1 MSKRRDPPK
10 EGHTMQRF
18 DQVTF
23 AATKTAEGF
32 IRDTPIVGRTGIL
45 VYRNADGTER
55 REYRPPE
62 EAFKAD
68 SLASLMGKPITIG
81 HKAFVTAGNAAQVAP
96 VGSVLSAGRQDGN
109 NIVADIVVYNLDT
122 ASRELSCGYT
132 LTLDE
137 TPGTTPDG
145 QHYDAVQ
152 RNIVYNHVAIV
163 NKARAGSIAR
173 LNMDGSQVIDEENP
187 KEDKKMAEMTKIRLD
202 SGIEYECAPEVKVEI
217 EKMRKDSAEAQKE
230 QDKLQA
236 KFDALEA
243 ELKKEQ
249 EGRKADAEAHKANF
263 DEAIKAR
270 VELLKVA
277 EAHKVANADSMTD
290 TEIKTA
296 VIKAVRG
303 DAINLD
309 GKSAD
314 YIEAAF
320 DMAKA
325 DIKQH
330 EDGMAEQRKATQ
342 SHDDDGAQGG
352 AQGNNDAA
360 DDPEAAYQKLI
371 EAERHMYEKGRE

>member
-1 MSKRRDPPK
+1 
-10 EGHTMQRF
+10 MQRF

-32 IRDTPIVGRTGIL
+32 IRDTPVVGRTGIL
-45 VYRNADGTER
+45 LYRNADGTER
-55 REYRPPE
+55 REYRPPD

-122 ASRELSCGYT
+122 DSRELSCGYT

-145 QHYDAVQ
+145 QRYDAVQ
-152 RNIVYNHVAIV
+152 RNIVYNHLAIV
-163 NKARAGSIAR
+163 PKGRAGIAR
-173 LNMDGSQVIDEENP
+173 LNMDGSQVIDEEEQ
-187 KEDKKMAEMTKIRLD
+187 KEDNKMAEMTKIRLD
-202 SGIEYECAPEVKVEI
+202 SGIEYDCAPEVKVEI
-217 EKMRKDSAEAQKE
+217 EKMRKDSADMKKEA
-230 QDKLQA
+230 DKLQA

-243 ELKKEQ
+243 ELAKEQ
-249 EGRKADAEAHKANF
+249 EGRKADAEKAKANF
-263 DEAIKAR
+263 DEAVKAR
-270 VELLKVA
+270 VDLLKVA

-303 DAINLD
+303 DAINLE

-314 YIEAAF
+314 YIEAAY

-325 DIKQH
+325 DVKQH

-342 SHDDDGAQGG
+342 THDDEGAQH
-352 AQGNNDAA
+352 NDAA
-360 DDPEAAYQKLI
+360 DDPEAAYAKLI

>member
-1 MSKRRDPPK
+1 MNRGRDRPK
-10 EGHTMQRF
+10 GGHIMQRF
-18 DQVTF
+18 DNVAFT
-23 AATKTAEGF
+23 ATKTAEGF

-55 REYRPPE
+55 KEYRPPE

-68 SLASLMGKPITIG
+68 SLASFLGKPITIG

-96 VGSVLSAGRQDGN
+96 VGSVLSEGRQDGN
-109 NIVADIVVYNLDT
+109 NIIADIVIYNLDT
-122 ASRELSCGYT
+122 NARELSCGYT
-132 LTLDE
+132 LDLDE
-137 TPGTTPDG
+137 TPGTTPEG
-145 QHYDAVQ
+145 EHYDAIQ
-152 RNIVYNHVAIV
+152 RNIRVNHIAIV
-163 NKARAGSIAR
+163 PKGRAGVAR
-173 LNMDGSQVIDEENP
+173 LNMDGEQVLEEEQ
-187 KEDKKMAEMTKIRLD
+187 KEDNKMAEMTKIRLD
-202 SGIEYECAPEVKVEI
+202 SGIEYDCAPEVKVEI
-217 EKMRKDSAEAQKE
+217 EKMRKDSADAKKEA
-230 QDKLQA
+230 DKLQA

-243 ELKKEQ
+243 ELAKEK
-249 EGRKADAEAHKANF
+249 EGRKADAEKAKANF

-270 VELLKVA
+270 VDLLKVA

-303 DAINLD
+303 DAINLE

-325 DIKQH
+325 DVKQH

-342 SHDDDGAQGG
+342 THDDEGAQ
-352 AQGNNDAA
+352 NNDAA
-360 DDPEAAYQKLI
+360 DDPEAAYAKLVA
-371 EAERHMYEKGRE
+371 AEREMYMKGRE

>member
-1 MSKRRDPPK
+1 MV
-10 EGHTMQRF
+10 QRF
-18 DQVTF
+18 DNVAF
-23 AATKTAEGF
+23 KATKTDEGF

-62 EAFKAD
+62 EAFNAD

-81 HKAFVTAGNAAQVAP
+81 HKAMVTSGNAAQVAP

-109 NIVADIVVYNLDT
+109 AIRADIVIYNLDT
-122 ASRELSCGYT
+122 NARELSCGYS
-132 LTLDE
+132 LNLDE
-137 TPGTTPDG
+137 TPGITPEG
-145 QHYDAVQ
+145 ERYDAIQ
-152 RNIVYNHVAIV
+152 RNIVYNHVALV
-163 NKARAGSIAR
+163 PQGRAGIAR
-173 LNMDGSQVIDEENP
+173 LNMDGSQIIDDNERTEN
-187 KEDKKMAEMTKIRLD
+187 DMAEMTKIRLD

-243 ELKKEQ
+243 ELAKEK
-249 EGRKADAEAHKANF
+249 EGRKADAEKAKANF

-342 SHDDDGAQGG
+342 THDDEGAQ
-352 AQGNNDAA
+352 NNDAA
-360 DDPEAAYQKLI
+360 DDPEAAYAKLI

>member
-1 MSKRRDPPK
+1 M
-10 EGHTMQRF
+10 MQRF
-18 DQVTF
+18 DNVAF
-23 AATKTAEGF
+23 KATKTAEGF

-55 REYRPPE
+55 KEYRPPE

-68 SLASLMGKPITIG
+68 SLASFLGKPITIG

-96 VGSVLSAGRQDGN
+96 VGSVLSEGRQDGN
-109 NIVADIVVYNLDT
+109 NIIADIVIYNLDT
-122 ASRELSCGYT
+122 NARELSCGYT
-132 LTLDE
+132 LDLDE
-137 TPGTTPDG
+137 TPGTTPEG
-145 QHYDAVQ
+145 EHYDAIQ
-152 RNIVYNHVAIV
+152 RNIRVNHIAIV
-163 NKARAGSIAR
+163 PKGRAGVAR
-173 LNMDGSQVIDEENP
+173 LNMDGEQVLEEEQ
-187 KEDKKMAEMTKIRLD
+187 KEDKKMAEMTKVRLD
-202 SGIEYECAPEVKVEI
+202 SGIEYDCAPEVKVAI
-217 EKMRKDSAEAQKE
+217 EKMNKDSADAKKAY
-230 QDKLQA
+230 DTLQA

-243 ELKKEQ
+243 ELAKEQ
-249 EGRKADAEAHKANF
+249 EGRKADAEKAKANF
-263 DEAIKAR
+263 DAAIKAR

-277 EAHKVANADSMTD
+277 EAHKVADADSMTD

-314 YIEAAF
+314 YIEAAY

-325 DIKQH
+325 DVKQH

-342 SHDDDGAQGG
+342 SHDDEAQ
-352 AQGNNDAA
+352 NNDG
-360 DDPEAAYQKLI
+360 DDPEAAYAKLI

>member
-1 MSKRRDPPK
+1 MNRGRDHPK
-10 EGHTMQRF
+10 GGNMMQRF
-18 DQVTF
+18 DNVAF
-23 AATKTAEGF
+23 KATKTDEGF

-122 ASRELSCGYT
+122 NARELSCGYT
-132 LTLDE
+132 LDLDE
-137 TPGTTPDG
+137 TPGTTPQG
-145 QHYDAVQ
+145 EHYDAIQ
-152 RNIVYNHVAIV
+152 RNIQYNHVAIV
-163 NKARAGSIAR
+163 PRGRAGIAR
-173 LNMDGSQVIDEENP
+173 LNMDGSQVVDDDSEV
-187 KEDKKMAEMTKIRLD
+187 KEANKMAEMTKIRLD

-217 EKMRKDSAEAQKE
+217 EKMRKDSAEAKKE
-230 QDKLQA
+230 ADKLQA

-243 ELKKEQ
+243 ELAKEK
-249 EGRKADAEAHKANF
+249 EGRKADAEKAKANF

-303 DAINLD
+303 DSINLD

-342 SHDDDGAQGG
+342 SRDDEAQ
-352 AQGNNDAA
+352 NNDEG
-360 DDPEAAYQKLI
+360 DSPEEAYAKLI

>member
-1 MSKRRDPPK
+1 MNRGRDHPK
-10 EGHTMQRF
+10 GGHIMQRF
-18 DQVTF
+18 DNVAF
-23 AATKTAEGF
+23 KATKTDEGF
-32 IRDTPIVGRTGIL
+32 IRDTPIVGRAGIL

-68 SLASLMGKPITIG
+68 SLASLMGKPITVG

-122 ASRELSCGYT
+122 DSRELSCGYT

-145 QHYDAVQ
+145 QRYDAVQ
-152 RNIVYNHVAIV
+152 RNIVYNHLAIV
-163 NKARAGSIAR
+163 PQGRAGVAR
-173 LNMDGSQVIDEENP
+173 LNMDGEQVIDDEEQ

-217 EKMRKDSAEAQKE
+217 EKMRKDSADMKKEA
-230 QDKLQA
+230 DKLQA
-236 KFDALEA
+236 KYDALEA
-243 ELKKEQ
+243 ELAKEK
-249 EGRKADAEAHKANF
+249 EGRKADAEKAKANF

-303 DAINLD
+303 DAINLE

-325 DIKQH
+325 DVKQH

-342 SHDDDGAQGG
+342 THNEDGAQE
-352 AQGNNDAA
+352 NNDAA

>member
-1 MSKRRDPPK
+1 
-10 EGHTMQRF
+10 MQRF
-18 DQVTF
+18 DQVAF

-96 VGSVLSAGRQDGN
+96 IGSVLSAGRQDGN
-109 NIVADIVVYNLDT
+109 NIVADIVIYNLDT
-122 ASRELSCGYT
+122 SARELSCGYT
-132 LTLDE
+132 LDLDE
-137 TPGTTPDG
+137 TPGTTPEG
-145 QHYDAVQ
+145 EHYDAIQ
-152 RNIVYNHVAIV
+152 RNIVYNHLAVCSRG
-163 NKARAGSIAR
+163 RAGIAR
-173 LNMDGSQVIDEENP
+173 LNMDGEQVIDEEEQ
-187 KEDKKMAEMTKIRLD
+187 KEDNKMAEMTKIRLD

-217 EKMRKDSAEAQKE
+217 EKMRKDSAEAKKE
-230 QDKLQA
+230 FDKLQA

-243 ELKKEQ
+243 ELVKEQ
-249 EGRKADAEAHKANF
+249 EGRKADAEQAKANF

-270 VELLKVA
+270 VDLLKVA

-325 DIKQH
+325 DVKQH

-342 SHDDDGAQGG
+342 THDEGAQ
-352 AQGNNDAA
+352 NNDAA
-360 DDPEAAYQKLI
+360 DDPEVAYAKLI

>member
-1 MSKRRDPPK
+1 
-10 EGHTMQRF
+10 MQRF

-45 VYRNADGTER
+45 LYRNADGTER

-109 NIVADIVVYNLDT
+109 NIVADIVIYNLDT
-122 ASRELSCGYT
+122 KARELSCGYT
-132 LTLDE
+132 LDLDE
-137 TPGTTPDG
+137 TPGTTPEG
-145 QHYDAVQ
+145 EHYDAVQ
-152 RNIVYNHVAIV
+152 RNIVYNHLAIC
-163 NKARAGSIAR
+163 NRGRAGVAR
-173 LNMDGSQVIDEENP
+173 LNMDGEQVIDEEEQ
-187 KEDKKMAEMTKIRLD
+187 KEDNKMAEMTKVRLD
-202 SGIEYECAPEVKVEI
+202 SGIEYDCAPEVKVEI
-217 EKMRKDSAEAQKE
+217 EKMRKDSADMKKEA
-230 QDKLQA
+230 DKLQA

-243 ELKKEQ
+243 ELAKER
-249 EGRKADAEAHKANF
+249 EGRKADAEKAKANF
-263 DEAIKAR
+263 DAAVKAR
-270 VELLKVA
+270 VELLDVA

-314 YIEAAF
+314 YIEAAY

-325 DIKQH
+325 DVKQH

-342 SHDDDGAQGG
+342 THDDGAQ
-352 AQGNNDAA
+352 NNDAE
-360 DDPEAAYQKLI
+360 DDPEAAYAKLI
-371 EAERHMYEKGRE
+371 EAERHMYEKGRD

>member
-1 MSKRRDPPK
+1 
-10 EGHTMQRF
+10 MQRF
-18 DQVTF
+18 DQVPF

-32 IRDTPIVGRTGIL
+32 IRDTPVVGRTGIL
-45 VYRNADGTER
+45 LYRNADGTER
-55 REYRPPE
+55 REYRPPD
-62 EAFKAD
+62 EAFKTD

-81 HKAFVTAGNAAQVAP
+81 HKAFVTAGNAAKVAP

-109 NIVADIVVYNLDT
+109 NIVADIVVYNLDSD
-122 ASRELSCGYT
+122 SRELSCGYT

-145 QHYDAVQ
+145 QHYDAIQ
-152 RNIVYNHVAIV
+152 RNIVYNHLAIV
-163 NKARAGSIAR
+163 PQGRAGVAR
-173 LNMDGSQVIDEENP
+173 LNMDGEQVVDEEEQ
-187 KEDKKMAEMTKIRLD
+187 KEDKKMELTKVRLD
-202 SGIEYECAPEVKVEI
+202 TGIEYDCAPEVKVAI
-217 EKMRKDSAEAQKE
+217 EKMNKDSADMKKEA
-230 QDKLQA
+230 DKLQA
-236 KFDALEA
+236 KYDALEA
-243 ELKKEQ
+243 ELKKEK
-249 EGRKADAEAHKANF
+249 EGRKADADAAKANF

-314 YIEAAF
+314 YIEAAY

-325 DIKQH
+325 DVKQH

-342 SHDDDGAQGG
+342 THNEDGAQGG
-352 AQGNNDAA
+352 TQENNDAA
-360 DDPEAAYQKLI
+360 DDPDAAYAKLI

>member
-1 MSKRRDPPK
+1 MNRGRDHPK
-10 EGHTMQRF
+10 EGKKMQRF
-18 DQVTF
+18 DTVTF
-23 AATKTAEGF
+23 AATRTAEGF
-32 IRDTPIVGRTGIL
+32 IRDTPVVGRTGIL
-45 VYRNADGTER
+45 LYRNADGTER
-55 REYRPPE
+55 REYRPPD

-81 HKAFVTAGNAAQVAP
+81 HKAFVTAGNAAKVAP

-122 ASRELSCGYT
+122 DSRELSCGYT

-145 QHYDAVQ
+145 RHYDAVQ
-152 RNIVYNHVAIV
+152 RNIVYNHLAIV
-163 NKARAGSIAR
+163 PQGRAGVAR
-173 LNMDGSQVIDEENP
+173 LNMDGEQVIDDEEV
-187 KEDKKMAEMTKIRLD
+187 KEANKMAEMTKIRLD

-217 EKMRKDSAEAQKE
+217 EKMRKDSADAKKAY
-230 QDKLQA
+230 DTLQA
-236 KFDALEA
+236 KFDALDA
-243 ELKKEQ
+243 ELKKEK
-249 EGRKADAEAHKANF
+249 EGRKADADAAKENF
-263 DEAIKAR
+263 DAAVKAR
-270 VELLKVA
+270 VELLDVA
-277 EAHKVANADSMTD
+277 KAHKIDKADSMTD

-314 YIEAAF
+314 YIDAAF

-325 DIKQH
+325 DVKQH
-330 EDGMAEQRKATQ
+330 NDGMAEQRKATQ
-342 SHDDDGAQGG
+342 THNEDGAQGG
-352 AQGNNDAA
+352 TQENNDAA
-360 DDPEAAYQKLI
+360 DDPEAAYAKLI

>member
-1 MSKRRDPPK
+1 MV
-10 EGHTMQRF
+10 QRF
-18 DQVTF
+18 DNVAF
-23 AATKTAEGF
+23 KATKTDEGF
-32 IRDTPIVGRTGIL
+32 IRDSPIVGRTGIL

-81 HKAFVTAGNAAQVAP
+81 HKAFVTAGNAAKVAP

-109 NIVADIVVYNLDT
+109 AIRADIVIYNLDT
-122 ASRELSCGYT
+122 DARELSCGYS
-132 LTLDE
+132 LNLDE
-137 TPGTTPDG
+137 TPGITPEG
-145 QHYDAVQ
+145 EHYDAIQ
-152 RNIVYNHVAIV
+152 RNIVYNHVALV
-163 NKARAGSIAR
+163 PQGRAGIAR
-173 LNMDGSQVIDEENP
+173 LNMDGSQIIDDERNEN
-187 KEDKKMAEMTKIRLD
+187 DMAEMTKIRLD

-249 EGRKADAEAHKANF
+249 EGRKADAEVHKANF
-263 DEAIKAR
+263 DEAVKAR

-277 EAHKVANADSMTD
+277 EAHKVADADSMTD

-303 DAINLD
+303 GAINLD

-342 SHDDDGAQGG
+342 THDDEGAQE
-352 AQGNNDAA
+352 NNDAA

>member
-1 MSKRRDPPK
+1 
-10 EGHTMQRF
+10 MQRF

-23 AATKTAEGF
+23 AAKRTAEGF

-45 VYRNADGTER
+45 LYRNADGTER

-81 HKAFVTAGNAAQVAP
+81 HKAMVNAGNAAQVAP

-109 NIVADIVVYNLDT
+109 AIRADIVIYNLDT
-122 ASRELSCGYT
+122 SARELSCGYS
-132 LTLDE
+132 LNLDE

-145 QHYDAVQ
+145 EHYDAVQ
-152 RNIVYNHVAIV
+152 RDIVYNHIAIV
-163 NKARAGSIAR
+163 PQGRAGIAR
-173 LNMDGSQVIDEENP
+173 LNMDGSQIIDDEEE
-187 KEDKKMAEMTKIRLD
+187 KQMAELTKIRLD
-202 SGIEYECAPEVKVEI
+202 SGIEYDCAPEVKVEI

-249 EGRKADAEAHKANF
+249 DGRKADAEQAKANF
-263 DEAIKAR
+263 DEAVKAR

-277 EAHKVANADSMTD
+277 EAHKVENADSMTD

-303 DAINLD
+303 DSINLE

-325 DIKQH
+325 DAKQH
-330 EDGMAEQRKATQ
+330 EDGMAEQRKASQ
-342 SHDDDGAQGG
+342 SHADECENKDEDDS
-352 AQGNNDAA
+352 
-360 DDPEAAYQKLI
+360 PEAAYRKLI
-371 EAERHMYEKGRE
+371 EAEANLYQKGRE

>member
-1 MSKRRDPPK
+1 MNRGRDHPK
-10 EGHTMQRF
+10 GGNMMQRF

-55 REYRPPE
+55 KEYRPPE

-68 SLASLMGKPITIG
+68 SLASLQGKPITIG

-109 NIVADIVVYNLDT
+109 AIRADIVIYNLDT
-122 ASRELSCGYT
+122 TARELSCGYT
-132 LTLDE
+132 LDLDE
-137 TPGTTPDG
+137 TPGTTPEG
-145 QHYDAVQ
+145 EHYDAIQ
-152 RNIVYNHVAIV
+152 RNIVYNHLAVCSRG
-163 NKARAGSIAR
+163 RAGIAR
-173 LNMDGSQVIDEENP
+173 LNMDGSQVIDDEDNS
-187 KEDKKMAEMTKIRLD
+187 KEDKKMAEMTKVRLD

-217 EKMRKDSAEAQKE
+217 EKMRKDSADMKKEA
-230 QDKLQA
+230 DKLQA
-236 KFDALEA
+236 KYDALDA
-243 ELKKEQ
+243 ELKKEK
-249 EGRKADAEAHKANF
+249 EGRKADAEKAKANF

-314 YIEAAF
+314 YIEAAY

-325 DIKQH
+325 DVKQH

-342 SHDDDGAQGG
+342 SHDEGEQ
-352 AQGNNDAA
+352 NNDAA
-360 DDPEAAYQKLI
+360 DDPEAAYAKLI
-371 EAERHMYEKGRE
+371 EAERHMYEKGRD

>member
-1 MSKRRDPPK
+1 
-10 EGHTMQRF
+10 MQRF
-18 DQVTF
+18 DNVTF

-62 EAFKAD
+62 EAFRAD

-122 ASRELSCGYT
+122 DSRELSCGYT

-137 TPGTTPDG
+137 TPGKTPDG
-145 QHYDAVQ
+145 QRYDAVQ
-152 RNIVYNHVAIV
+152 RNIVYNHLAIV
-163 NKARAGSIAR
+163 PQGRAGIAR
-173 LNMDGSQVIDEENP
+173 LNMDGSQVIDEEEQ
-187 KEDKKMAEMTKIRLD
+187 KEDNKMAEMTKIRLD
-202 SGIEYECAPEVKVEI
+202 SGIEYDCAPEVKVEI
-217 EKMRKDSAEAQKE
+217 EKMRKDSADMKKGL
-230 QDKLQA
+230 DKLQA
-236 KFDALEA
+236 KYDALDA
-243 ELKKEQ
+243 ELAKEQ
-249 EGRKADAEAHKANF
+249 EGRKADAEKAKANF
-263 DEAIKAR
+263 DEAVKAR
-270 VELLKVA
+270 VGLLKVA

-303 DAINLD
+303 DAINLE

-325 DIKQH
+325 DVKQH

-342 SHDDDGAQGG
+342 THDDGAQ
-352 AQGNNDAA
+352 NNDAA
-360 DDPEAAYQKLI
+360 DDPEVAYAKLI

>member
-1 MSKRRDPPK
+1 MV
-10 EGHTMQRF
+10 QRF
-18 DQVTF
+18 DNVAF
-23 AATKTAEGF
+23 KATKTDEGF
-32 IRDTPIVGRTGIL
+32 IRDSPIVGRTGIL

-81 HKAFVTAGNAAQVAP
+81 HKAFVTAGNAAKVAP

-109 NIVADIVVYNLDT
+109 AIRADIVIYNLDT
-122 ASRELSCGYT
+122 DARELSCGYS
-132 LTLDE
+132 LNLDE
-137 TPGTTPDG
+137 TPGITPEG
-145 QHYDAVQ
+145 EHYDAIQ
-152 RNIVYNHVAIV
+152 RNIVYNHVALV
-163 NKARAGSIAR
+163 PQGRAGIAR
-173 LNMDGSQVIDEENP
+173 LNMDGSQIIDDERNEN
-187 KEDKKMAEMTKIRLD
+187 DMAEMTKIRLD

-230 QDKLQA
+230 FDKLQA
-236 KFDALEA
+236 KYDALDA
-243 ELKKEQ
+243 ELKKEK
-249 EGRKADAEAHKANF
+249 EGRKSDAEKAKANF
-263 DEAIKAR
+263 DEAVKAR

-277 EAHKVANADSMTD
+277 EAHKVENADSMTD

-303 DAINLD
+303 DSINLD

-314 YIEAAF
+314 YIEAAY

-325 DIKQH
+325 DVKQH

-342 SHDDDGAQGG
+342 THNDDGAQGG

>member
-1 MSKRRDPPK
+1 M
-10 EGHTMQRF
+10 MQRF

-32 IRDTPIVGRTGIL
+32 IRDTPVVGRTGIL
-45 VYRNADGTER
+45 LYRNADGTER

-68 SLASLMGKPITIG
+68 SLASLQGKPITIG

-96 VGSVLSAGRQDGN
+96 VGSVLSAGRQDGDT
-109 NIVADIVVYNLDT
+109 IRADIVIYNLDT
-122 ASRELSCGYT
+122 SARELSCGYT
-132 LTLDE
+132 LDLDE
-137 TPGTTPDG
+137 TPGTTPEG
-145 QHYDAVQ
+145 EHYDAIQ
-152 RNIVYNHVAIV
+152 RNIIYNHCAIV
-163 NKARAGSIAR
+163 PKGRAGIAR
-173 LNMDGSQVIDEENP
+173 LNMDGEQVLEE
-187 KEDKKMAEMTKIRLD
+187 EQEEEQKMAEMTKVRLD
-202 SGIEYECAPEVKVEI
+202 SGIEYDCAPEVKVAI
-217 EKMRKDSAEAQKE
+217 EKMNKDSADMKKE
-230 QDKLQA
+230 FDKLQA
-236 KFDALEA
+236 KYDALDA

-249 EGRKADAEAHKANF
+249 EGRKADAEKAKANF

-314 YIEAAF
+314 YIEAAY

-325 DIKQH
+325 DVKQH

-342 SHDDDGAQGG
+342 THDDGAQS
-352 AQGNNDAA
+352 NDEG
-360 DDPEAAYQKLI
+360 DSPEEAYAKLI

>member
-1 MSKRRDPPK
+1 
-10 EGHTMQRF
+10 MQRF
-18 DQVTF
+18 DNVAF
-23 AATKTAEGF
+23 KATKTDEGF
-32 IRDTPIVGRTGIL
+32 IRDTPIVGRAGIL

-68 SLASLMGKPITIG
+68 SLASLMGKPITVG

-109 NIVADIVVYNLDT
+109 AIRADIVIYNLDT
-122 ASRELSCGYT
+122 NARELSCGYS
-132 LTLDE
+132 LNLDE
-137 TPGTTPDG
+137 TPGTTPEG
-145 QHYDAVQ
+145 EHYDAIQ
-152 RNIVYNHVAIV
+152 RDIRYNHLAICS
-163 NKARAGSIAR
+163 KGRAGIAR
-173 LNMDGSQVIDEENP
+173 LNMDGSQIIDDERNEN
-187 KEDKKMAEMTKIRLD
+187 DMAEMTKIRLD

-217 EKMRKDSAEAQKE
+217 EKMRKDSAEAKKAM
-230 QDKLQA
+230 DTMQA

-243 ELKKEQ
+243 DLKKEQ

-263 DEAIKAR
+263 DEAVKAR

-290 TEIKTA
+290 TEIKVA

-303 DAINLD
+303 DSINLE

-342 SHDDDGAQGG
+342 SHDDEAQ
-352 AQGNNDAA
+352 NNDE
-360 DDPEAAYQKLI
+360 DDSPEEAYAKLI

>member
-1 MSKRRDPPK
+1 
-10 EGHTMQRF
+10 MQRF

-45 VYRNADGTER
+45 LYRNADGTER

-137 TPGTTPDG
+137 TPGTTPEG
-145 QHYDAVQ
+145 EHYDAIQ
-152 RNIVYNHVAIV
+152 RNIVYNHLAIV
-163 NKARAGSIAR
+163 PQGRAGVAR
-173 LNMDGSQVIDEENP
+173 LNMDGEQVIDDEEQ
-187 KEDKKMAEMTKIRLD
+187 KEDNKMAEMTKIRLD

-217 EKMRKDSAEAQKE
+217 EKMRKDSADMKKEA
-230 QDKLQA
+230 DKLQA

-243 ELKKEQ
+243 ELAKEK
-249 EGRKADAEAHKANF
+249 EGRKADAEKAKANF
-263 DEAIKAR
+263 DEAVKAR
-270 VELLKVA
+270 VDLLKVA

-303 DAINLD
+303 DAINLE

-325 DIKQH
+325 DVKQH

-342 SHDDDGAQGG
+342 THDEGAQ
-352 AQGNNDAA
+352 NNDAA
-360 DDPEAAYQKLI
+360 DDPEAAYAKLI

>member
-1 MSKRRDPPK
+1 MNRGRDHPR
-10 EGHTMQRF
+10 GGNIMQRF
-18 DQVTF
+18 DNVTF

-32 IRDTPIVGRTGIL
+32 IRDTPVVGRTGIL
-45 VYRNADGTER
+45 LYRNADGTER

-109 NIVADIVVYNLDT
+109 NIVADIVIYNLDT
-122 ASRELSCGYT
+122 KARELSCGYT
-132 LTLDE
+132 LDLDE
-137 TPGTTPDG
+137 TPGTTPEG
-145 QHYDAVQ
+145 EHYDAIQ
-152 RNIVYNHVAIV
+152 RNIVYNHLAIC
-163 NKARAGSIAR
+163 NRGRAGVAR
-173 LNMDGSQVIDEENP
+173 LNMDGSQVVDEENP
-187 KEDKKMAEMTKIRLD
+187 KEDKKMAEMTKVRLD
-202 SGIEYECAPEVKVEI
+202 SGIEYDCAPEVKVAI
-217 EKMRKDSAEAQKE
+217 EKMRKDSADAKKAY
-230 QDKLQA
+230 DTLQA
-236 KFDALEA
+236 KFDALDA
-243 ELKKEQ
+243 ELKKEK
-249 EGRKADAEAHKANF
+249 EGRKADAEKAKANF

-277 EAHKVANADSMTD
+277 EAHKVVNADSMTD

-314 YIEAAF
+314 YIEAAY

-325 DIKQH
+325 DVKQH

-342 SHDDDGAQGG
+342 THDDGAQ
-352 AQGNNDAA
+352 NNDAA
-360 DDPEAAYQKLI
+360 DDPEAAYAKLI
-371 EAERHMYEKGRE
+371 EAERHMYMKGRD

>member
-1 MSKRRDPPK
+1 
-10 EGHTMQRF
+10 MQRF

-55 REYRPPE
+55 KEYRPPD

-109 NIVADIVVYNLDT
+109 NIIADIVIYNLDT
-122 ASRELSCGYT
+122 SARELSCGYT
-132 LTLDE
+132 LDLDE
-137 TPGTTPDG
+137 TPGTTPEG
-145 QHYDAVQ
+145 EHYDAIQ
-152 RNIVYNHVAIV
+152 RNIVYNHLAIC
-163 NKARAGSIAR
+163 NHGRAGVAR
-173 LNMDGSQVIDEENP
+173 LNMDGEQVIDEEEQ
-187 KEDKKMAEMTKIRLD
+187 KEDKKMAEMTKVRLD
-202 SGIEYECAPEVKVEI
+202 SGIEYDCAPEVKVAI
-217 EKMRKDSAEAQKE
+217 EKMRKDSAEAKRGL
-230 QDKLQA
+230 DKLQA
-236 KFDALEA
+236 RFDAREA
-243 ELKKEQ
+243 ELAKEQ
-249 EGRKADAEAHKANF
+249 EGRKADAEKAKANF
-263 DEAIKAR
+263 DEAVKAR

-277 EAHKVANADSMTD
+277 EAHKVVNADSMTD

-325 DIKQH
+325 DVKQH

-342 SHDDDGAQGG
+342 THADGAQS
-352 AQGNNDAA
+352 NDEG
-360 DDPEAAYQKLI
+360 DSPEVAYAKLI
-371 EAERHMYEKGRE
+371 EAERHMYMKGRD

>member
-1 MSKRRDPPK
+1 
-10 EGHTMQRF
+10 MQRF

-23 AATKTAEGF
+23 AATRTAEGF
-32 IRDTPIVGRTGIL
+32 IRDTPVVGRTGIL
-45 VYRNADGTER
+45 LYRNADGTER

-81 HKAFVTAGNAAQVAP
+81 HKAYVTSGNAAQVAP

-122 ASRELSCGYT
+122 NARELSCGYT
-132 LTLDE
+132 LDLDE
-137 TPGTTPDG
+137 TPGTTPQG
-145 QHYDAVQ
+145 EHYDAIQ
-152 RNIVYNHVAIV
+152 RNIQYNHLAIV
-163 NKARAGSIAR
+163 PKGRAGIAR
-173 LNMDGSQVIDEENP
+173 LNMDGSQVVDDEDNS

-217 EKMRKDSAEAQKE
+217 EKMRKDSADAKKE
-230 QDKLQA
+230 FDKLQA
-236 KFDALEA
+236 KYDALDA

-249 EGRKADAEAHKANF
+249 EGRKADAEKAKVNF

-303 DAINLD
+303 DAINLE

-314 YIEAAF
+314 YIEAAY

-342 SHDDDGAQGG
+342 THDDEGAQ
-352 AQGNNDAA
+352 NNDAE
-360 DDPEAAYQKLI
+360 DDPEAAYAKLI

>member
-1 MSKRRDPPK
+1 
-10 EGHTMQRF
+10 MQRF
-18 DQVTF
+18 DNVAF
-23 AATKTAEGF
+23 KATKTDEGF

-45 VYRNADGTER
+45 VYRNADGTAR

-81 HKAFVTAGNAAQVAP
+81 HKAYVTSGNAAQVAP

-109 NIVADIVVYNLDT
+109 NIVADIVIYNLDT
-122 ASRELSCGYT
+122 NARELSCGYT
-132 LTLDE
+132 LDLDE
-137 TPGTTPDG
+137 TPGTTPEG
-145 QHYDAVQ
+145 EHYDAIQ
-152 RNIVYNHVAIV
+152 RNIVYNHLAVC
-163 NKARAGSIAR
+163 NRGRAGIAR
-173 LNMDGSQVIDEENP
+173 LNMDGSQVIDDENP
-187 KEDKKMAEMTKIRLD
+187 KEDKEMAEMTKVRLD

-217 EKMRKDSAEAQKE
+217 EKMRKDSADMKKEA
-230 QDKLQA
+230 DKLQA

-243 ELKKEQ
+243 ELAKEQ
-249 EGRKADAEAHKANF
+249 EGRKADAEKAKANF

-314 YIEAAF
+314 YIEAAY

-325 DIKQH
+325 DVKQH

-342 SHDDDGAQGG
+342 THNEDGAQ
-352 AQGNNDAA
+352 NNDAA
-360 DDPEAAYQKLI
+360 DDPEAAYAKLI

>member
-1 MSKRRDPPK
+1 M
-10 EGHTMQRF
+10 MQRF
-18 DQVTF
+18 DNVAF
-23 AATKTAEGF
+23 KATKTDEGF

-55 REYRPPE
+55 KEYRPPE

-122 ASRELSCGYT
+122 NARELSCGYT
-132 LTLDE
+132 LDLDE
-137 TPGTTPDG
+137 TPGTTPQG
-145 QHYDAVQ
+145 EHYDAIQ
-152 RNIVYNHVAIV
+152 RNIQYNHLAIV
-163 NKARAGSIAR
+163 PKGRAGIAR
-173 LNMDGSQVIDEENP
+173 LNMDGSQVVDDEDNS
-187 KEDKKMAEMTKIRLD
+187 KEDNKMAEMTKIRLD

-217 EKMRKDSAEAQKE
+217 EKMRKDSADAKKE
-230 QDKLQA
+230 HDKLQA

-249 EGRKADAEAHKANF
+249 EGRKADAEKAKANF

-314 YIEAAF
+314 YIEAAY

-325 DIKQH
+325 DVKQH

-342 SHDDDGAQGG
+342 SHDDEAQ
-352 AQGNNDAA
+352 NNDAE
-360 DDPEAAYQKLI
+360 DDPEAAYAKLI

>member
-1 MSKRRDPPK
+1 
-10 EGHTMQRF
+10 MQRF
-18 DQVTF
+18 DNVAF
-23 AATKTAEGF
+23 KATKTAEGF

-55 REYRPPE
+55 KEYRPPE

-68 SLASLMGKPITIG
+68 SLASLQGKPITIG
-81 HKAFVTAGNAAQVAP
+81 HKAYVTAGNAAQVAP

-122 ASRELSCGYT
+122 DSRELSCGYT

-137 TPGTTPDG
+137 TPGVTPQG
-145 QHYDAVQ
+145 EHYDAIQ
-152 RNIVYNHVAIV
+152 RNITYNHLAIV
-163 NKARAGSIAR
+163 PKGRAGIAR
-173 LNMDGSQVIDEENP
+173 LNMDGEQVIDGDSEQKEEQ
-187 KEDKKMAEMTKIRLD
+187 KMAEMTKVRLD
-202 SGIEYECAPEVKVEI
+202 SGIEYDCAPEVKVEI
-217 EKMRKDSAEAQKE
+217 EKMRKDSADAKKAY
-230 QDKLQA
+230 DTLQA

-249 EGRKADAEAHKANF
+249 EGRKADAEKAKANF

-277 EAHKVANADSMTD
+277 EAHKVVNADSMTD

-314 YIEAAF
+314 YIEAAY

-325 DIKQH
+325 DVKQH

-342 SHDDDGAQGG
+342 AHDDGAQ
-352 AQGNNDAA
+352 NNDAA
-360 DDPEAAYQKLI
+360 DDPEAAYAKLI
-371 EAERHMYEKGRE
+371 EAERHMYEEGRE

>member
-1 MSKRRDPPK
+1 MNRGRDHP
-10 EGHTMQRF
+10 EGGSMMQRF
-18 DQVTF
+18 DNVAF
-23 AATKTAEGF
+23 KATKTDEGF

-62 EAFKAD
+62 EAFNAD

-81 HKAFVTAGNAAQVAP
+81 HKAYVTSGNAAQVAP

-122 ASRELSCGYT
+122 NARELSCGYT
-132 LTLDE
+132 LDLDE
-137 TPGTTPDG
+137 TPGTTPQG
-145 QHYDAVQ
+145 EHYDAIQ
-152 RNIVYNHVAIV
+152 RNIQYNHLAIV
-163 NKARAGSIAR
+163 PKGRAGIAR
-173 LNMDGSQVIDEENP
+173 LNMDGSQVVDDEDNS
-187 KEDKKMAEMTKIRLD
+187 KEDNKMAEMTKIRLD

-217 EKMRKDSAEAQKE
+217 EKMRKDSADAKKE
-230 QDKLQA
+230 FDKLQA
-236 KFDALEA
+236 KYDALDA

-249 EGRKADAEAHKANF
+249 EGRKADAEKAKANF

-303 DAINLD
+303 DAINLE

-325 DIKQH
+325 DVKQH

-342 SHDDDGAQGG
+342 AHDDEGAQ
-352 AQGNNDAA
+352 NNDAE
-360 DDPEAAYQKLI
+360 DDPEAAYAKLVA
-371 EAERHMYEKGRE
+371 AEREMYMKGRE

>member
-1 MSKRRDPPK
+1 MSIDRDRDHPK
-10 EGHTMQRF
+10 GGNMMQRF

-32 IRDTPIVGRTGIL
+32 IRDTPIVGRAGIL
-45 VYRNADGTER
+45 LYRNADGTEH
-55 REYRPPE
+55 REYRPPD

-109 NIVADIVVYNLDT
+109 NITADIVIYNLDT
-122 ASRELSCGYT
+122 DSRELSCGYT
-132 LTLDE
+132 LDLDE

-152 RNIVYNHVAIV
+152 RNIVYNHLAIV
-163 NKARAGSIAR
+163 PQGRAGVAR
-173 LNMDGSQVIDEENP
+173 LNMDGEQVIDEENP
-187 KEDKKMAEMTKIRLD
+187 KEDKKMAEMTKVRLD
-202 SGIEYECAPEVKVEI
+202 SGIEYDCAPEVKVAI
-217 EKMRKDSAEAQKE
+217 EKMNKDSADMKKAY
-230 QDKLQA
+230 DTLQA
-236 KFDALEA
+236 KYDALEA

-249 EGRKADAEAHKANF
+249 EGRKADAEKAKANF
-263 DEAIKAR
+263 DAAVKAR
-270 VELLKVA
+270 VELLGVA
-277 EAHKVANADSMTD
+277 KAHKVANADSMTD

-325 DIKQH
+325 DVKQH

-342 SHDDDGAQGG
+342 THADEGAQ
-352 AQGNNDAA
+352 NNDAA
-360 DDPEAAYQKLI
+360 DDPEAAYAKLI

>member
-1 MSKRRDPPK
+1 
-10 EGHTMQRF
+10 MQRF

-55 REYRPPE
+55 KEYRPPE

-109 NIVADIVVYNLDT
+109 NIIADIVVYNLDT
-122 ASRELSCGYT
+122 DSRELSCGYT

-145 QHYDAVQ
+145 QRYDAVQ
-152 RNIVYNHVAIV
+152 RNIVYNHLAIV
-163 NKARAGSIAR
+163 PQGRAGVAR
-173 LNMDGSQVIDEENP
+173 LNMDGEQVIDEEEQ
-187 KEDKKMAEMTKIRLD
+187 KEDNKMAEMTKIRLD

-217 EKMRKDSAEAQKE
+217 EKMRKDSADAKKE
-230 QDKLQA
+230 FDKLQA
-236 KFDALEA
+236 KYDALDA

-249 EGRKADAEAHKANF
+249 EGRKADAEKAKANF

-314 YIEAAF
+314 YIEAAY

-325 DIKQH
+325 DVKQH

-342 SHDDDGAQGG
+342 THDDGAQ
-352 AQGNNDAA
+352 NNDAA
-360 DDPEAAYQKLI
+360 DDPEAAYAKLI

>member
-1 MSKRRDPPK
+1 
-10 EGHTMQRF
+10 MQRF

-23 AATKTAEGF
+23 TATKTAEGF

-45 VYRNADGTER
+45 LYRNADGSER

-96 VGSVLSAGRQDGN
+96 VGSVLSEGRQDGN

-122 ASRELSCGYT
+122 DSRELSCGYT

-145 QHYDAVQ
+145 QRYDAVQ
-152 RNIVYNHVAIV
+152 RNIVYNHLAIV
-163 NKARAGSIAR
+163 PQGRAGVAR
-173 LNMDGSQVIDEENP
+173 LNMDGEQVIDEEQ
-187 KEDKKMAEMTKIRLD
+187 KEDNKMAEMTKIRLD

-217 EKMRKDSAEAQKE
+217 EKMRKDSADAKKEA
-230 QDKLQA
+230 DKLQA
-236 KFDALEA
+236 KYDALEA
-243 ELKKEQ
+243 ELTKEK
-249 EGRKADAEAHKANF
+249 EGRKADAEKAKANF

-303 DAINLD
+303 DTINLD

-325 DIKQH
+325 DVKQH

-342 SHDDDGAQGG
+342 THDEGAQ
-352 AQGNNDAA
+352 NNDAA
-360 DDPEAAYQKLI
+360 DDPEVAYAKLI

>member
-1 MSKRRDPPK
+1 
-10 EGHTMQRF
+10 MQRF
-18 DQVTF
+18 DNVAF
-23 AATKTAEGF
+23 KATKTDEGF

-68 SLASLMGKPITIG
+68 SLVSLQGKPITIG

-96 VGSVLSAGRQDGN
+96 IGSVLSAGRQDGDA
-109 NIVADIVVYNLDT
+109 IRADIVIYNLDT
-122 ASRELSCGYT
+122 NARELSCGYT
-132 LTLDE
+132 LDLDE
-137 TPGTTPDG
+137 TPGTTPEG
-145 QHYDAVQ
+145 EHYDAIQ
-152 RNIVYNHVAIV
+152 RNIVYNHLAVC
-163 NKARAGSIAR
+163 NRGRAGIAR
-173 LNMDGSQVIDEENP
+173 LNMDGSQMIDEENL
-187 KEDKKMAEMTKIRLD
+187 KEDKGMAEMTKVRLD

-217 EKMRKDSAEAQKE
+217 EKMRKDSAEAKKE
-230 QDKLQA
+230 FDKLQA

-243 ELKKEQ
+243 ELAKEQ
-249 EGRKADAEAHKANF
+249 EGRKADAEKAKANF

-277 EAHKVANADSMTD
+277 EAHKVVNADSMTD

-314 YIEAAF
+314 YIEAAY

-325 DIKQH
+325 DVKQH

-342 SHDDDGAQGG
+342 SHDEGAQ
-352 AQGNNDAA
+352 NNDAE
-360 DDPEAAYQKLI
+360 DNPEAAYAKLI

>member
-1 MSKRRDPPK
+1 
-10 EGHTMQRF
+10 MQRF
-18 DQVTF
+18 DNVAF
-23 AATKTAEGF
+23 KATKTAEGF

-55 REYRPPE
+55 KEYRPPE

-68 SLASLMGKPITIG
+68 SLASLQGKPITIG
-81 HKAFVTAGNAAQVAP
+81 HKAYVTAGNAAQVAP

-122 ASRELSCGYT
+122 DSRELSCGYT

-137 TPGTTPDG
+137 TPGVTPDG

-152 RNIVYNHVAIV
+152 RNITYNHLAIV
-163 NKARAGSIAR
+163 PKGRAGIAR
-173 LNMDGSQVIDEENP
+173 LNMDGEQVIDEEEQ
-187 KEDKKMAEMTKIRLD
+187 KEEQKMAEMTKVRLD
-202 SGIEYECAPEVKVEI
+202 SGIEYDCAPEVKVEI
-217 EKMRKDSAEAQKE
+217 EKMRKDSAEAKK
-230 QDKLQA
+230 DYDTLQA

-249 EGRKADAEAHKANF
+249 EGRKADADTAKANF
-263 DEAIKAR
+263 DEAVKAR

-277 EAHKVANADSMTD
+277 EAHKVVNADSMTD

-314 YIEAAF
+314 YIEAAY

-325 DIKQH
+325 DVKQH

-342 SHDDDGAQGG
+342 THDDGAQ
-352 AQGNNDAA
+352 NNDAA
-360 DDPEAAYQKLI
+360 DDPEAAYAKLI
-371 EAERHMYEKGRE
+371 EAERHMYEEGRE

>member
-1 MSKRRDPPK
+1 MGMNRGRDHPK
-10 EGHTMQRF
+10 GGNAMQRF
-18 DQVTF
+18 DNVAF
-23 AATKTAEGF
+23 KATKTDEGF

-55 REYRPPE
+55 KEYRPPE

-109 NIVADIVVYNLDT
+109 NIIADIVVYNLDT

-132 LTLDE
+132 LDLDE
-137 TPGTTPDG
+137 TPGTTPQG
-145 QHYDAVQ
+145 EHYDAIQ
-152 RNIVYNHVAIV
+152 RNIQYNHLAIV
-163 NKARAGSIAR
+163 PRGRAGIAR
-173 LNMDGSQVIDEENP
+173 LNMDGSQVVDEEV
-187 KEDKKMAEMTKIRLD
+187 KEANDMAEMTKIRLD

-217 EKMRKDSAEAQKE
+217 EKMRKDSAEAKKE
-230 QDKLQA
+230 ADKMQA

-263 DEAIKAR
+263 DEAVKAR

-277 EAHKVANADSMTD
+277 EVHKVENADSMTD

-303 DAINLD
+303 DSINLE

-325 DIKQH
+325 DVKQH

-342 SHDDDGAQGG
+342 SHNDEGEQ
-352 AQGNNDAA
+352 NNDE
-360 DDPEAAYQKLI
+360 DDPEVAYRKLI
-371 EAERHMYEKGRE
+371 AAEAQMYMKGRE

>member
-1 MSKRRDPPK
+1 
-10 EGHTMQRF
+10 MQRF

-62 EAFKAD
+62 EAFRAD
-68 SLASLMGKPITIG
+68 SLASLQGKPITIG

-96 VGSVLSAGRQDGN
+96 VGSVLSTGRQDGD
-109 NIVADIVVYNLDT
+109 NIIADIVVYNLDT
-122 ASRELSCGYT
+122 DSRELSCGYT
-132 LTLDE
+132 LDLDE
-137 TPGTTPDG
+137 TPGATPEG
-145 QHYDAVQ
+145 EHYDAIQ
-152 RNIVYNHVAIV
+152 RNIVYNHLAIV
-163 NKARAGSIAR
+163 PQGRAGVAR
-173 LNMDGSQVIDEENP
+173 LNMDGSQVIDEEEQ
-187 KEDKKMAEMTKIRLD
+187 KEDNKMAEMTKIRLD
-202 SGIEYECAPEVKVEI
+202 SGIEYDCAPEVKVEI
-217 EKMRKDSAEAQKE
+217 EKMRKDSAEQAKAY
-230 QDKLQA
+230 DTLQA
-236 KFDALEA
+236 KYDALEA
-243 ELKKEQ
+243 ELAKEQ
-249 EGRKADAEAHKANF
+249 EGRKADAEKAKANF
-263 DEAIKAR
+263 DEAVKAR
-270 VELLKVA
+270 VDLLKVA

-325 DIKQH
+325 DVKQH

-342 SHDDDGAQGG
+342 THDDEGAQ
-352 AQGNNDAA
+352 NNDAA
-360 DDPEAAYQKLI
+360 DDPEVAYAKLI

>member
-1 MSKRRDPPK
+1 
-10 EGHTMQRF
+10 MQRF
-18 DQVTF
+18 DNVAF

-55 REYRPPE
+55 KEYRPPE

-68 SLASLMGKPITIG
+68 SLASFLGKPITIG
-81 HKAFVTAGNAAQVAP
+81 HKAFVTSGNAAQVAP
-96 VGSVLSAGRQDGN
+96 VGSVLSEGRQDGN
-109 NIVADIVVYNLDT
+109 NIIADIVIYNLDT
-122 ASRELSCGYT
+122 NARELSCGYT
-132 LTLDE
+132 LDLDE
-137 TPGTTPDG
+137 TPGTTPEG
-145 QHYDAVQ
+145 EHYDAIQ
-152 RNIVYNHVAIV
+152 RNIRVNHIAIV
-163 NKARAGSIAR
+163 PKGRAGVAR
-173 LNMDGSQVIDEENP
+173 LNMDGEQVLEEEQ
-187 KEDKKMAEMTKIRLD
+187 KEEQKMAEMTKVRLD

-217 EKMRKDSAEAQKE
+217 EKMRKDSAEAKKGF
-230 QDKLQA
+230 DKLQA
-236 KFDALEA
+236 KYDALDA

-249 EGRKADAEAHKANF
+249 EGRKADAEAYKANF
-263 DEAIKAR
+263 DEAVKAR

-314 YIEAAF
+314 YIEAAY

-325 DIKQH
+325 DVKQH

-342 SHDDDGAQGG
+342 SHDDEAQ
-352 AQGNNDAA
+352 NNDE
-360 DDPEAAYQKLI
+360 DDPEAAYAKLI